1 MCTAAGI
8 RLQAYCPLGSPWRRA
23 AEGEKPPTED
33 PVVGAIADARGC
45 TASQIVLRWH
55 MDNGVIPVV
64 SATQPDHMRE
74 NLGALELEP
83 LSGAEHRA
91 IDDLDRQDRIWS
103 DDNKLAGLH
112 GAVVDG
118 ALEVPESWPR

>member
-1 MCTAAGI
+1 
-8 RLQAYCPLGSPWRRA
+8 
-23 AEGEKPPTED
+23 
-33 PVVGAIADARGC
+33 
-45 TASQIVLRWH
+45 

-64 SATQPDHMRE
+64 SATRPDHMRE

-83 LSGAEHRA
+83 LSAAEHQA
-91 IDDLDRQDRIWS
+91 IDDLDRQERIWT

-118 ALEVPESWPR
+118 VLEVPESWPR